1 MAQVVRN
8 LMIRAGADFSAITT
22 QAKKASKSMRDMQ
35 SSVSRSSAAM
45 TKALSGLK
53 KAMAAVGI
61 AASVS
66 AIVSASREAAEAY
79 DAQAEAEM
87 KLATVMRNTMR
98 ASNDEIQSILDLTS
112 AQQKLGVVGD
122 EVQLAGAQ
130 ELATYLTETRTLK
143 KLIPVMNDMAAQQ
156 YGYNVTAEETTT
168 IATMLG
174 KVMNGQVSALSRY
187 GYTFNDA
194 QANILKTG
202 NEMQRAATLAQV
214 VQQSVGGM
222 NRALAATPTGRMIQ
236 LNNVLGDIKEKY
248 GQLVRTVGTLLLP
261 LLYRVA
267 DILDRIVTL
276 ANRAANSIARVFGNT
291 AALSGW
297 KSITTGIL
305 PVADATEEVSGGMEN
320 ITASAK
326 EAQRTLAG
334 FDDLNVLGGSTDAD
348 SYSIGDGYAGSGS
361 YGGGALP
368 EGTGLEG
375 EIEGLTDGFEEV
387 EGLGGKFEKILQ
399 SIKDHMGLVK
409 DTALAVGEGLLTW
422 KIGKGLGMQLKSIL
436 SAVSTV
442 TGAVLTAQGTWRAWT
457 EGISFDTLKEQL
469 AGTALMVGGLTAAFG
484 KVGGAIGAVIG
495 GGAMLVTGLHE
506 WVTTGQA
513 TEATLRT
520 VEGGLAAIAIGL
532 APVTGGWSLLGG
544 AVGIAAAEIVAHW
557 DTIKAKFAE
566 LGASLSEE
574 GARIKGLFQ
583 EGWAELQTDFANIG
597 AFLSETWAWWCE
609 GVQEFWGEVGLIFQM
624 GVEML
629 GEIWTA
635 LQTGIA
641 TALQWVVQG
650 FTELFTEVG
659 IIWNGMMTMAQE
671 VFTAIQ
677 TAIVTAAQ
685 AARTFLQ
692 TAFTAIQATT
702 VSVFNTVKTTITSAM
717 QTAKTTMITAAQTA
731 KTTVVTQWNALLAN
745 CRAIFQGISST
756 VVSIM
761 TQILGFLQGNIGQWY
776 SCGVALMQGFWN
788 GLRSLM
794 SAIWQSVVD
803 FVNRCVQA
811 VRSALR
817 IGSPSKVFE
826 YFGEMMVA
834 GLQVGIDASAKGA
847 ISDAEGLANSLAA
860 AVSPAALSTE
870 GIAAGY
876 RVSMGDL
883 PETASD
889 NNEAALYSIIDLLGD
904 VIQAIQEQGSPVLDG
919 DAIFQAVVKRNNAA
933 INRTGRSPIRV

>member
-98 ASNDEIQSILDLTS
+98 ASNDEIQSILDLAS

-156 YGYNVTAEETTT
+156 YGYNVTAEETTS

-214 VQQSVGGM
+214 VRQSVGGM

-236 LNNVLGDIKEKY
+236 LNNVLGDIREKY

-334 FDDLNVLGGSTDAD
+334 FDDLNVLGGSADAD

-409 DTALAVGEGLLTW
+409 DTALAIGAGLAGW
-422 KIGKGLGMQLKSIL
+422 KIARSLGAGLMKSLGIASSLYGATQLVKGGFKAWTQGVDMDNLWQMLHGTLALTAGLGMAFNSLK
-436 SAVSTV
+436 A
-442 TGAVLTAQGTWRAWT
+442 GAVGL
-457 EGISFDTLKEQL
+457 S
-469 AGTALMVGGLTAAFG
+469 VGGF
-484 KVGGAIGAVIG
+484 
-495 GGAMLVTGLHE
+495 AMLATGMKD
-506 WVTTGQA
+506 WIKTGELTNNA
-513 TEATLRT
+513 FLSM
-520 VEGGLAAIAIGL
+520 EGGIA
-532 APVTGGWSLLGG
+532 LLGG
-544 AVGIAAAEIVAHW
+544 GLSILTGSWIPLAVAAVADLGLAVYHHW
-557 DTIKAKFAE
+557 DTIKEALGSAWTWVTEGFNEFIGEISILGQGMIGILGE
-566 LGASLSEE
+566 LWDGIWT
-574 GARIKGLFQ
+574 G
-583 EGWAELQTDFANIG
+583 LQTA
-597 AFLSETWAWWCE
+597 WAWITE
-609 GVQEFWGEVGLIFQM
+609 GVMTFVGELNILWQQM
-624 GVEML
+624 LLFVQ
-629 GEIWTA
+629 EIWTA
-635 LQTGIA
+635 LQMTTLQVWEIVKNFFSTAWTVMKDAAINAAA
-641 TALQWVVQG
+641 TIKTTVLAAWN
-650 FTELFTEVG
+650 EVSS
-659 IIWNGMMTMAQE
+659 WTTS
-671 VFTAIQ
+671 VFTSIKAFI
-677 TAIVTAAQ
+677 T
-685 AARTFLQ
+685 
-692 TAFTAIQATT
+692 TAF
-702 VSVFNTVKTTITSAM
+702 NTI
-717 QTAKTTMITAAQTA
+717 KTTMT
-731 KTTVVTQWNALLAN
+731 TTVNAAKATVTATWNALLAN

-876 RVSMGDL
+876 RVNMGDL

-889 NNEAALYSIIDLLGD
+889 NSEAALYSIIDLLGD